1 MVIMRTTT
9 ALLAAGLLGLTGSSP
24 SPVPDPMGAA
34 AADPD
39 GTQAAVDHNWGR
51 VVAGDEFSYT
61 GPPDPAK
68 WKVYDSAGHDGN
80 GIRSPQAWSV
90 ADGVATV
97 SGDAAGT
104 TGGMS
109 ALFGQRKYGRWEAR
123 MKTSARDSQYH
134 PVLLLWPNNN
144 KSPNCA
150 EIDYAEGTSDR
161 TLIKFFLHY
170 ACRTKS
176 SYQTEATAAVDTTQ
190 WHNYAV
196 QWTRKGITGY
206 IDGVPWFT
214 DTDRSHLPTV
224 RMHQTIQLD
233 WFPDGTPTIP
243 TQMQVDWI
251 RVYK

>member
-1 MVIMRTTT
+1 MFESRTAA
-9 ALLAAGLLGLTGSSP
+9 ALLTAGILALTGAAP
-24 SPVPDPMGAA
+24 PPGPEPQAAPVDTGS
-34 AADPD
+34 
-39 GTQAAVDHNWGR
+39 TQAAVVHKWGR
-51 VVAGDEFSYT
+51 VISGDEFSYT

-68 WKVYDSAGHDGN
+68 WKVYDSVGHDGN
-80 GIRSPQAWSV
+80 GIRSPAAWSV
-90 ADGVATV
+90 ADGVVTV

-109 ALFGQRKYGRWEAR
+109 ARFGHRKYGRWEAR

-134 PVLLLWPNNN
+134 PVLLLWPDNTKN
-144 KSPNCA
+144 SNCA

-161 TLIKFFLHY
+161 TLVKFFLHY

-176 SYQTEATAAVDTTQ
+176 KYQTVATAAVDTTQ

-196 QWTRKGITGY
+196 QWTRSGITGY

-214 DTDRSHLPTV
+214 DTDRSHLPTG
-224 RMHQTIQLD
+224 RMHQTVQLD
-233 WFPDGTPTIP
+233 WFPDGTPTTP

-251 RVYK
+251 RVYR